1 MTLKN
6 TEPFIMFISTCILWL
21 FTFVELSF
29 KFYAHILIRLMFLL
43 MTVLLSSL
51 GVLNIKPLLDIK

>member
-6 TEPFIMFISTCILWL
+6 TEPFKMFISTCILWL

-29 KFYAHILIRLMFLL
+29 NFHAHNLIRLMFLL

-51 GVLNIKPLLDIK
+51 GVLDIKPLLDIK